1 MTVTFLM
8 HFQYY
13 FQLSCT
19 RVTISRAEFVPIEI
33 MDWGFQCSQP
43 RLLTALCCRHG

>member
-1 MTVTFLM
+1 MTVTFLT

-19 RVTISRAEFVPIEI
+19 RVTISRAEFAPIEI
-33 MDWGFQCSQP
+33 MDWDFQSQP